1 MLIDDLKA
9 AMFAAMK
16 ARDTVTKEVLRT
28 AIGEAT
34 ATGAEV
40 DDAHITAVLRKLVKS
55 NEETLA
61 AATDTEQRQR
71 LEQELTVIRQ
81 FLPQTLSVEQIQAAL
96 QPVADQ
102 LRAAANAGQATGI
115 AMKHLKASGS
125 AVEGK
130 DVAKAVAALRD

>member
-16 ARDTVTKEVLRT
+16 AKDTITKEVLRT

-40 DDAHITAVLRKLVKS
+40 DDARVTAVLRKLVKS
-55 NEETLA
+55 NEETLD
-61 AATDTEQRQR
+61 ATADPEQRER
-71 LEQELTVIRQ
+71 LERELAVIRQ
-81 FLPQTLSVEQIQAAL
+81 FLPQTLDVEQIQAAL
-96 QPVADQ
+96 LPIADQ
-102 LRAAANAGQATGI
+102 VRGAANSGQATGI

-125 AVEGK
+125 SVDGK
-130 DVAKAVAALRD
+130 EVAKAVAAMRA